1 MRRAAL
7 GRIGLPVEAAGVD
20 FADATFSTA
29 KLSVMTIVS
38 SPMPRNTGSEDLL
51 SFLFLGSGCALGLLT
66 ELDPK
71 VAGAVARRRGPLD
84 TCRG

>member
-7 GRIGLPVEAAGVD
+7 GRIGLLVEAAGAE
-20 FADATFSTA
+20 FPDATFSTA
-29 KLSVMTIVS
+29 ILSVMIIVS
-38 SPMPRNTGSEDLL
+38 SPMPRNTASSDLL
-51 SFLFLGSGCALGLLT
+51 SFLFLGPGCVRGLLT